1 MKIAFT
7 GPESCG
13 KSTMAKWCSELIQ
26 IPLSEEYARE
36 YLEKKEAYDQKDLDA
51 IANAQLADWENKGS
65 KFVADTEM
73 IVMKIWSEF
82 RFRSLSPF
90 LKKAY
95 QNQQFD
101 HYFLCAPDIPWEP
114 DPLREN
120 STNRQELFELYKTEL
135 SERNHPFTI
144 LKGTLKERQK
154 QVEFVLRSIVNR

>member
-13 KSTMAKWCSELIQ
+13 KSTMSKWCSELIQ

-73 IVMKIWSEF
+73 IVMKI
-82 RFRSLSPF
+82 
-90 LKKAY
+90 
-95 QNQQFD
+95 
-101 HYFLCAPDIPWEP
+101 
-114 DPLREN
+114 
-120 STNRQELFELYKTEL
+120 
-135 SERNHPFTI
+135 
-144 LKGTLKERQK
+144 
-154 QVEFVLRSIVNR
+154 